1 MFEIH
6 ALRAF
11 SDNYIW
17 TLIKD
22 DEVTVVDPG
31 DGQVVTEFLIKQNLS
46 LSNILITHHHF
57 DHTGGIKKLA
67 EIYNC
72 KIFGPGEG
80 HIEGITDPIKDHQE
94 FTISGELFKAYAT
107 PGHTLDHLSYFV
119 DHEKEPLLFCGDTL
133 FSGGCGRLFE
143 GSPEQMHNSLSK
155 LAELPKQ
162 TKVFCTHEYTESNL
176 NFAAEVEPNNQILKE
191 KINAVKIL
199 RKQDKET
206 LPSTIESELEIN
218 PFLRCS
224 EPEVINAAEKYQNS
238 ELKTP
243 SAVLASIRDWKDN
256 F

>member
-1 MFEIH
+1 MFTQKTQTKFEV
-6 ALRAF
+6 L
-11 SDNYIW
+11 YI
-17 TLIKD
+17 
-22 DEVTVVDPG
+22 
-31 DGQVVTEFLIKQNLS
+31 
-46 LSNILITHHHF
+46 
-57 DHTGGIKKLA
+57 
-67 EIYNC
+67 
-72 KIFGPGEG
+72 
-80 HIEGITDPIKDHQE
+80 
-94 FTISGELFKAYAT
+94 